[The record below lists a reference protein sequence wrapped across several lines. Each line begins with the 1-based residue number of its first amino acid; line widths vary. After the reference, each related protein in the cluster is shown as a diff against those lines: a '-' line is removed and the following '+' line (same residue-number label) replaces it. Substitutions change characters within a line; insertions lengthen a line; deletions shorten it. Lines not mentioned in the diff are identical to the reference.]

1 MGDTKISMLINAQL
15 ATAEAVA
22 SLQSMTAKIGQEG
35 SKINKILENAF
46 KPMNSLGTGGGVF
59 AKMSQSIKEMQN
71 AIRSLSNVMT
81 TGTDRME
88 ASMNNVKSAVDIV
101 NSSIMNLST
110 ALKTITEREYK
121 IRIKEE
127 IVSSGGKR
135 SSSSSFRSGK
145 SKDDDEVIPANLL
158 SARSGIIKNVAEMIN
173 PTRAE
178 IEKLVKGTALSS
190 GKTIGKAFNQEVIN
204 KFIDTLTQATA
215 AQTPLGMK
223 DFKDRLNRW
232 VADNRKSLK
241 FDDIKNKIN
250 QMIASNQFT
259 FGKAD
264 ISAEATD
271 KMARRIASANMM
283 VVPDTGVDKFKESAL
298 SKSMTHMLKTRL
310 GDVSTKNVSVQQ
322 AIAAENLLQTMRGK
336 SGSKK
341 FNISLA
347 ALEQMGIDLGDIS
360 KSPQFK
366 QMLAGGK
373 SVADIK
379 NDIIVKFSQSIRRS
393 LESVARKIVKDFD
406 SQTTVPI
413 AQAAPS
419 KASYIQSGP
428 VTNLPKNYRAW
439 QQGQFAEGSAF
450 FDDARKYINFAVKQQ
465 GQTPEQVMR
474 TLMPHIDK
482 NIPAGNSSMFAQ
494 ALGLDPKEDFASK
507 LSKIAASA
515 AGAKQPVDSLGRSLS
530 TVGNIMHKQGEAV
543 LRLGRYYASFF
554 LITSALREVREVFRQ
569 TIKFQEEMLEVQKFL
584 PSGENVGSLRA
595 EAYKIAAIT
604 GNPIDTVLGSYT
616 EFAKQGKKSQE
627 ILDFTKV
634 ALMGVNVA
642 STDFKTTVTYLTT
655 ATNVWKDETKDLIGL
670 IDKLAIVQA
679 KSSASSEVLISAM
692 QRSASM
698 AKTMGISQDQLF
710 GYISAVSEKTQLSG
724 EVIGTSLRTI
734 FSRARRQKTIE
745 LLESTPALQGQLF
758 SGRTSGQLAS
768 APQILDAVAKSW
780 RNLTDEQQ
788 RNIATQMAG
797 ERQMNAFISLMENY
811 ERANTIT
818 AASITSFGFAQKAN
832 ETEMQKFSK
841 VMQRLSVIVH
851 EATTSVF
858 LPLINT
864 VAKIGGVTADILTP
878 FSSLI
883 KVFSGGLIGM
893 TAFVGGIALVKSG
906 LLFLSQHA
914 ANATLATSN
923 FNTLLGRTITRV
935 QMFGLTSRALAPLT
949 IQIGLVYKGLV
960 SAARAA
966 LMLNSSLGFVG
977 GLTAAFNGLLSLLGP
992 ISLVASALGTAML
1005 AYNSM
1010 TQSAAEKQ
1018 DDLNNR
1024 LKETIDLAKQLSNV
1038 SSIEERRKL
1047 SEKAAEKLKP
1057 EDYKQFNIPIE
1068 WDTQVGKYVPAFTN
1082 AKDAAGWQQRLQAG
1096 YVQSPN
1102 RERTLE
1108 EYQALANVLNLSIDK
1123 LVQTFGGTKES
1134 FPYAINALKTIK
1146 EYMDIPVEKLKL
1158 QLYPGGIENEKERA
1172 QYIHTQNILKTGVKP
1187 SIQDYMAAIATER
1200 KYPNAQIGRQLRQ
1213 DFYYPL
1219 ANPESIIKSG
1229 LLTNPEFISALKQIP
1244 QSAINEIFD
1253 TKNIEEYITKV
1264 RGTIKKQ
1271 QTDSFLKE
1279 YSEQNAINEKQ
1290 AFDAYRNIIDIN
1302 VGRKQN
1308 RLVNQGIIS
1317 EPTIAEYLE
1326 TLKLISTVE
1335 KNIQKIQLDAATQ
1348 NKKLDDEE
1356 IESKIRVE
1364 ESKLRALDKIKKDL
1378 TFGQSPEKMLEAF
1391 RNKVINFVK
1400 FAPVGQEEVYE
1411 KIAIDEMKR
1420 IESAWA
1426 TILSSGT
1433 INLDMPDEELSR
1445 LLKYKAMSEKFTLD
1459 VMQARKTREELAK
1472 QLALDQK
1479 LNRKLIIET
1488 MKYAGDI
1495 VATIDKQKA
1504 IGGIDNKW
1512 IDKYDIETKRLMN
1525 ELEVTRAADKAF
1537 PAQTSKDKALRAY
1550 QQLELENKI
1559 KSRKAY
1565 SPDKMRQDKSFFGIQ
1580 RYDFTPEAMEYDRK
1594 MFEQYYKQ
1602 TIKGGISKD
1611 GLASKLTSKIETYK
1625 TSMAADIARLE
1636 QADKTGALS
1645 PKQTEEIQKHIALTQ
1660 ELIIITEKY
1669 RSLAS
1674 QGIVAMGAEEYL
1686 NKTRESIEKEV
1697 ALTKERLALTDKQV
1711 GLTERLQSASIASD
1725 KILDLNL
1732 QINKAQTEQ
1741 NEAIRTGETV
1751 KANAAAAEITNLTY
1765 IRDRWQEYK
1774 DSIYGISPAIQ
1785 AFKDNMDSALK
1796 AIQLET
1802 QTGIKFID
1810 DLINRLYSIAGKIFT
1825 IGINFLTT
1833 DNIDSGDKDAI
1844 NKIQELKNFY
1854 KGLSSS
1860 KKSSLGGELKAQAKV
1875 LLDAYALSKKI
1886 NKANVQ
1892 DADTQKFYDL
1902 MDQVDKDFSYDK
1914 GAARKAERDKESQ
1927 AHYDALERIK
1937 KAEFA
1942 FQQQQKLASYWENK
1956 MPDKYLLK
1964 YDAETAK
1971 YKAELDAK
1979 EKALAAEG
1987 KNLKDDEV
1995 KRFKEEIN
2003 VLKEK
2008 IRLQEQEEYRNKAI
2022 EISQFEQFQSDNKI
2036 GLEKLKTQLSIMSE
2050 IYDME
2055 FNALNSPTR
2064 AEEKDHME
2072 WKIKAQILELQNE
2085 RAIQIEE
2092 NRRAYVLKGLS
2103 EEEAMA
2109 LALDNEQ
2116 VKLLDIRIA
2125 KEEALLGLVDRQLA
2139 LKEKQKIME
2148 QVKEIQ
2154 GLIGSSIFD
2163 VISLKGKDDKKKQ
2176 IAELTKELYD
2186 LVGQSEQ
2193 SAYGLA
2199 EAEGQGNID
2208 RINAARDKWGD
2219 VNKQM
2224 EETRKKM
2231 DEVNAS
2237 TNKWKELLQNIGDS
2251 ILKKISDKLA
2261 DMLMNQTGLGD
2272 IFGSIF
2278 GGIEKIGGTGGKS
2291 RVQPPATSSLGIAS
2305 LLAAPGGNSISKAM
2319 SATLGGAGLSPTMTG
2334 PTSIVVNQSGG
2345 AGGGLDFS
2353 SLLGGKMS
2361 GGAGSTAMVRNAY
2374 TGRMEAANAAKT
2386 KTFGPINYLTA
2397 AMLGYGI
2404 GSSTSNR
2411 AVGVLGG
2418 AAAGFLTA
2426 GPIGAVLG
2434 ALGGLFG
2441 RKKNE
2446 DTPPPPA
2453 PAREFYPLAQ
2463 NTSALDRNTAALMK
2477 ISEGVFN
2484 SPSVFEMNKL
2494 QSENNA
2500 PRQVFNLNVNVS
2512 GNMSRAAAT
2521 KVGNT
2526 ILQTV
2531 SQGLAQSAPRVATNS
2546 TANWG

>member
-322 AIAAENLLQTMRGK
+322 AIAAESLLQTMRGK
-336 SGSKK
+336 SVSKK

-494 ALGLDPKEDFASK
+494 ALGLDPKEDFANK

-797 ERQMNAFISLMENY
+797 ERQMNAFISLMGNY

-1082 AKDAAGWQQRLQAG
+1082 AKDTAGWQQRLQAG

-1134 FPYAINALKTIK
+1134 FPDAINALKTIR

-1158 QLYPGGIENEKERA
+1158 QLYPGGIENEKERG

-1187 SIQDYMAAIATER
+1187 SIQDYMAAIVTER
-1200 KYPNAQIGRQLRQ
+1200 KYPNAQIGRQIAQ
-1213 DFYYPL
+1213 DFYSPL
-1219 ANPESIIKSG
+1219 NPESIIKSG

-1244 QSAINEIFD
+1244 QSAINEIYD

-1488 MKYAGDI
+1488 MKYTGDI

-1602 TIKGGISKD
+1602 TIKGGISKEFY
-1611 GLASKLTSKIETYK
+1611 GGLTSKIETYK
-1625 TSMAADIARLE
+1625 TSMAADTARLE

-1971 YKAELDAK
+1971 YKAELKAK
-1979 EKALAAEG
+1979 EDALAAEG
-1987 KNLKDDEV
+1987 ANLKDDEV
-1995 KRFKEEIN
+1995 KRFKEEIE
-2003 VLKEK
+2003 VLKTK
-2008 IRLQEQEEYRNKAI
+2008 ISLQEQYRQKAI
-2022 EISQFEQFQSDNKI
+2022 EISEFEKFQSDNRI
-2036 GLEKLKTQLSIMSE
+2036 GIEKLRTQLSITQE
-2050 IYDME
+2050 IYDLE
-2055 FNALNSPTR
+2055 FSALASPTR
-2064 AEEKDHME
+2064 AEEKQHME
-2072 WKIKAQILELQNE
+2072 WKIKAKILELETE

-2092 NRRAYVLKGLS
+2092 NKRIYMSAGKNEQEAL
-2103 EEEAMA
+2103 AMA
-2109 LALDNEQ
+2109 MDNEQ
-2116 VKLLDIRIA
+2116 LKLLDLKIA
-2125 KEEALLGLVDRQLA
+2125 KEQALLGLVDRQLEI
-2139 LKEKQKIME
+2139 KEKQKITD

-2154 GLIGSSIFD
+2154 GMVSNTLFD
-2163 VISLKGKDDKKKQ
+2163 VFTNKGKEDIKKQ
-2176 IAELTKELYD
+2176 LAELSKELSS
-2186 LVGQSEQ
+2186 LMSQSEQ
-2193 SAYGLA
+2193 TSYGLA
-2199 EAEGQGNID
+2199 EAEGTGNID
-2208 RINAARDKWGD
+2208 RINTARDKWGD
-2219 VNKQM
+2219 INKQM

-2231 DEVNAS
+2231 DEVNNS

-2251 ILKKISDKLA
+2251 VLKKISDKLA
-2261 DMLMNQTGLGD
+2261 DMLMNQTGIGD
-2272 IFGSIF
+2272 IFGSVF
-2278 GGIEKIGGTGGKS
+2278 GGIEKIGGGNKS
-2291 RVQPPATSSLGIAS
+2291 RLSAPALPTVAGMTSALLG
-2305 LLAAPGGNSISKAM
+2305 PGSDGLSKAI
-2319 SATLGGAGLSPTMTG
+2319 SNAIGNAPQINGFTGAVNPTTV
-2334 PTSIVVNQSGG
+2334 IVNQSS
-2345 AGGGLDFS
+2345 GGGGINLGS
-2353 SLLGGKMS
+2353 MLGGQ
-2361 GGAGSTAMVRNAY
+2361 GGLNFGKSSTNV
-2374 TGRMEAANAAKT
+2374 AASAAKT
-2386 KTFGPINYLTA
+2386 KSFGPINYLTA